1 MIGVFLS
8 APADLVLTS
17 AHRRFRRKDRHARLP
32 LLFPERAG
40 PDRGLREHRG
50 GRTSGGSRPGT
61 RTATP
66 AAQAQGYRDLGR
78 TEPALSRPEKTNWAV
93 QDFYCRLKTRTHKE
107 QPFQANLGIRVRVG

>member
-8 APADLVLTS
+8 PPGHLVLTL
-17 AHRRFRRKDRHARLP
+17 HTPRFPREVRRARLP

-61 RTATP
+61 RTAAP

-78 TEPALSRPEKTNWAV
+78 TEPALSRPEKTTWAV
-93 QDFYCRLKTRTHKE
+93 QDFYRRLKT
-107 QPFQANLGIRVRVG
+107 

>member
-8 APADLVLTS
+8 AAGHLGFTLHIPRFPRGV
-17 AHRRFRRKDRHARLP
+17 RRARFP

-61 RTATP
+61 RTAAR

-78 TEPALSRPEKTNWAV
+78 TEPALSRPEKTTGGI
-93 QDFYCRLKTRTHKE
+93 QDFYCRLKT
-107 QPFQANLGIRVRVG
+107 

>member
-8 APADLVLTS
+8 AAGHLVFTLRIPRFPREV
-17 AHRRFRRKDRHARLP
+17 RRARLP
-32 LLFPERAG
+32 LLFPQRAG

-107 QPFQANLGIRVRVG
+107 QPFQAN

>member
-8 APADLVLTS
+8 APGHLVLTL
-17 AHRRFRRKDRHARLP
+17 HMPRFPREVRRARLP
-32 LLFPERAG
+32 LLFPQRAG
-40 PDRGLREHRG
+40 PDRGSREHRG

-78 TEPALSRPEKTNWAV
+78 TEPALSRPEKTTWAV
-93 QDFYCRLKTRTHKE
+93 QDFYCRLKT
-107 QPFQANLGIRVRVG
+107 